1 MVDRFRS
8 SLVWRGSG
16 EARVVGGKSVVTI
29 EGAPE

>member
-8 SLVWRGSG
+8 WLVWRGSG